1 MMKQAQEKLTWA
13 LDRLGATFQAVI
25 QAREFGEYRI
35 AFREGGKSIPKTV
48 DIRAVDDCVPSGGHI
63 PDELKSLI
71 EQVKLAFGA
80 SQSN

>member
-35 AFREGGKSIPKTV
+35 AFREGGKRIPKTV
-48 DIRAVDDCVPSGGHI
+48 EIRAVDDCVPSGGHI
-63 PDELKSLI
+63 PDELKSLV
-71 EQVKLAFGA
+71 EQVKLALGT
-80 SQSN
+80 SESN